1 MKVLDVRH
9 AARDAVAA
17 NPTRPAT
24 AIVHDALGA
33 RLLVF
38 RIEPGQ
44 RVAAHTSPST
54 VALSVLAGKGLVS
67 GTDGE
72 RLVRAGDLVVYE
84 DSWGFMEVAVSGG
97 NAAQLLRTG
106 SGDALSVRAAT
117 A

>member
-1 MKVLDVRH
+1 MIIYEPSVL
-9 AARDAVAA
+9 AARATAA
-17 NPTRPAT
+17 NATRPAT

-84 DSWGFMEVAVSGG
+84 PNELHGMRAVDT
-97 NAAQLLRTG
+97 QLMLLAIIAPRP
-106 SGDALSVRAAT
+106 RAVE
-117 A
+117 